1 MSQNLQKLAF
11 LVNMS
16 IYEQKDIF
24 LNNILNISKGYGND
38 FQVPVC
44 FSLILWLDS
53 ILKYIVGTWLAFKI
67 FSCGS
72 D

>member
-1 MSQNLQKLAF
+1 MYKMSQNLQKLAF

-44 FSLILWLDS
+44 FSLIL
-53 ILKYIVGTWLAFKI
+53 
-67 FSCGS
+67 
-72 D
+72 

>member
-1 MSQNLQKLAF
+1 MYKMSQNLQKLAF

-24 LNNILNISKGYGND
+24 LNNILNIPKGYGND

-44 FSLILWLDS
+44 FSLIL
-53 ILKYIVGTWLAFKI
+53 
-67 FSCGS
+67 
-72 D
+72 